1 MPPSETNARWRALIF
16 KLKRYLLAY

>member
-16 KLKRYLLAY
+16 NLKRYLLFC